1 VVPGP
6 VASTGGG
13 SATLY
18 ADGTFTY
25 VSEAGETA
33 TSDTFTYLVDDGEG
47 GQSAAA
53 AVTITLS
60 GDLVWYV
67 DNDRGPGDGRSTSP
81 FNVLS
86 PLQGAGDPDSANET
100 IFLFEGAGP
109 YTGGLALESGQRL
122 LGQPAGLV
130 VSSQTLFP
138 AGTGT
143 RPVVTNGTGDGLTL
157 ANGNLVQSIA
167 VNGAAGNGIAG
178 TAIAGFSL
186 VDLALTANGD
196 SAAALESGIRID
208 GLTGSAAITDTEVT
222 GSIVDNVSIS
232 ASAGSATL
240 AISGSSFHDNNATS
254 GGQGLRLAA
263 GGSSSLTATIDGS
276 AFQRNRV
283 TGLAASTA
291 SAGNLTVTVD
301 GGTFDTNF
309 VGLDLTHASSGSLIA
324 TVNDNSFSTTATN
337 AGAPINLFLSS
348 AAGSGAGSA
357 LRATVTDNTITNNG
371 SGSAPGIWYH
381 TGTSAGH
388 ARLHI
393 SGNDVSGIALRG
405 ISIEAGPGTSTV
417 DATLSNNSVVVA
429 AGGLEGIF
437 VQAGTLSTDTVAVCA
452 DVQSN
457 TASSPGS
464 DIRVRQRFA
473 ATALRL
479 PGYLG
484 LGTDDAAVAAFLAAQ
499 NTVGDALATHQSV
512 AGFGGGAACAAP

>member
-1 VVPGP
+1 
-6 VASTGGG
+6 
-13 SATLY
+13 
-18 ADGTFTY
+18 
-25 VSEAGETA
+25 
-33 TSDTFTYLVDDGEG
+33 
-47 GQSAAA
+47 
-53 AVTITLS
+53 
-60 GDLVWYV
+60 
-67 DNDRGPGDGRSTSP
+67 
-81 FNVLS
+81 
-86 PLQGAGDPDSANET
+86 LQGAGDPDSANET

-309 VGLDLTHASSGSLIA
+309 VGLDLTHASIGSLIA
-324 TVNDNSFSTTATN
+324 IINDNTFSTTATN

-393 SGNDVSGIALRG
+393 SGNDVSGVALRG

-417 DATLSNNSVVVA
+417 DATLTSNSVDVA

-473 ATALRL
+473 ATALRM